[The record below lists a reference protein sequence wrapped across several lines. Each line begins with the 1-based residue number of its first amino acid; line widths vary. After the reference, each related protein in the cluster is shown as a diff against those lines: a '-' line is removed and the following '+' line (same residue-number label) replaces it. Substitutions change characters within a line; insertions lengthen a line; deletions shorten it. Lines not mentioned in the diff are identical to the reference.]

1 MSSSFVRLALES
13 PSESATIPESDDV
26 ELNFGRFNGKLL
38 CVSSM
43 DIVFDSR
50 GLLVDIACLGRTV
63 CRSRR
68 RMYLFDILRK

>member
-1 MSSSFVRLALES
+1 
-13 PSESATIPESDDV
+13 
-26 ELNFGRFNGKLL
+26 
-38 CVSSM
+38 M